1 MKRNKIATCL
11 WLAIVALAAVFGRA
25 DVCPRPSRVSYHAL
39 SRSAW
44 EREIANQER
53 KQEQVKVQQEQRK
66 RLQERWQRWQVWLG
80 KTGVGKLHGIYRNL
94 PSVLQLSSPLIFGIL
109 ASVYL
114 YWSIRLRRR
123 RYFVGMALTFLLLI
137 LSCTFLYVEI
147 LSMSISVAYYDD
159 SNSVREQK
167 NNENSIREDYEINE
181 DVTVDPE
188 LGESYEEYLKRVHGL
203 GAHRE
208 WFIRPINDM
217 GENNK

>member
-1 MKRNKIATCL
+1 
-11 WLAIVALAAVFGRA
+11 
-25 DVCPRPSRVSYHAL
+25 
-39 SRSAW
+39 
-44 EREIANQER
+44 
-53 KQEQVKVQQEQRK
+53 
-66 RLQERWQRWQVWLG
+66 
-80 KTGVGKLHGIYRNL
+80 
-94 PSVLQLSSPLIFGIL
+94 
-109 ASVYL
+109 
-114 YWSIRLRRR
+114 
-123 RYFVGMALTFLLLI
+123 
-137 LSCTFLYVEI
+137 
-147 LSMSISVAYYDD
+147 MSISVAYYDD